1 MAKYNIVDTYGV
13 VRASGYPTYHGAYGK
28 PAYLEFNIY
37 SPTPIAFAVG
47 DSVNYRGQTFSLFS
61 VPEPKKQAR
70 SGEAGDAFYY
80 QGIQFHEQTREL
92 ENLIF
97 TDLVKNSQGYFFSS
111 RESTSTYENL
121 AGIASRLEAC
131 ISRQSESVWVVE
143 VAPEVY
149 SDTDLN
155 AVASE
160 PQEFPISGQS
170 ILDALNQ
177 VADIFKGIGWLYH
190 YNDEDDEHTI
200 TFGAPNVRSV
210 AGITGPFVYG
220 KGGGLIS
227 LKKYITN
234 KDKLCTRLYAYGSDR
249 NMPLRHYNSQS
260 IKSAQSVDI
269 PNLMIPISEWGRT
282 DNLPDAIKAFLEENS
297 AVEAYGLIPRR
308 VYFNNEE
315 NGDIYPSIKGMT
327 IGDVENAID
336 SGTYT
341 DITYHSPDRST
352 YDDDSERVDELGGAT
367 NPTDD
372 GNVGDDAPRTIIGS
386 FFIPTQSFT
395 AALEEDGDGKNVNVA
410 VKTFD
415 FSGLTTKG
423 TFAFSPMNGN
433 AIAYLVVD
441 AFDPQIGSTIPWTDD
456 TGFEDY
462 VSFDFRLEI
471 EGIGSTPVECAYMRD
486 VTVSGRT
493 CFMYAVRLPNTLYIN
508 TSDAD
513 LDSLTMR
520 LVGGVNWKSVYM
532 DTAITYTLGIA
543 TGSKLEDEN
552 ALDWVFTYDKV
563 SRAKVNIKQIGF
575 DLNDVT
581 ALNGALGTLNMLD
594 GMCGGRAFKILRCE
608 YDSDT
613 DSYDLTIERI
623 QDDSTGML
631 YPNATFPLQGGDKF
645 VLTDIYMP
653 DLYVARA
660 ENQLLAAAQSYYA
673 LNSSPKWLYTPEVDS
688 SFLAD
693 GDATMP
699 KAGMYMELNDAEIT
713 GGTTEYILIDSVTI
727 AEGDSSIPVV
737 GVTLRERLN
746 VPSAT

>member
-1 MAKYNIVDTYGV
+1 MAKYNILNSLGQ

-47 DSVNYRGQTFSLFS
+47 DYVNYRGQTFTLFS

-190 YNDEDDEHTI
+190 YNNESDEHTI

-210 AGITGPFVYG
+210 AGTTGPFVYG

-315 NGDIYPSIKGMT
+315 NGDIYPSVKGMT
-327 IGDVENAID
+327 IGEVEEAVE
-336 SGTYT
+336 SGRYQ
-341 DITYHSPDRST
+341 DIQYFQPDRME
-352 YDDDSERVDELGGAT
+352 YPDDDERVDEIKSAI
-367 NPTDD
+367 NPTDNGEIND
-372 GNVGDDAPRTIIGS
+372 T
-386 FFIPTQSFT
+386 
-395 AALEEDGDGKNVNVA
+395 
-410 VKTFD
+410 
-415 FSGLTTKG
+415 LTTETGKLNAA
-423 TFAFSPMNGN
+423 TFSEKHFN
-433 AIAYLVVD
+433 AGA
-441 AFDPQIGSTIPWTDD
+441 GSIEVPYGHPNISTSVLYS
-456 TGFEDY
+456 TGLAATNTAGDY
-462 VSFDFRLEI
+462 V
-471 EGIGSTPVECAYMRD
+471 M
-486 VTVSGRT
+486 SGRST
-493 CFMYAVRLPNTLYIN
+493 GGFSLCEVRLPYVSDPDTIKGQEFYLQLKCGDNIIAEFELGTVLSSQTSSSLIYKVYFRGPYVRYFSVLEEYGITNITGYVVGAFYGQLTQYIEPLE
-508 TSDAD
+508 AYVR
-513 LDSLTMR
+513 SLGETKFDVTHNFPQNR
-520 LVGGVNWKSVYM
+520 
-532 DTAITYTLGIA
+532 I
-543 TGSKLEDEN
+543 
-552 ALDWVFTYDKV
+552 
-563 SRAKVNIKQIGF
+563 AKVFIKQIGF

-581 ALNGALGTLNMLD
+581 ALNGALGTLNVLD
-594 GMCGGRAFKILRCE
+594 GLCGGRSFKIKSCE
-608 YDSDT
+608 YNAIASSD
-613 DSYDLTIERI
+613 DYCLVIERI

-631 YPNATFPLQGGDKF
+631 YPNATFPLQSGDKF

>member
-1 MAKYNIVDTYGV
+1 MAKYNILNSLGQ
-13 VRASGYPTYHGAYGK
+13 VRASGYPTYHGVYGK

-47 DSVNYRGQTFSLFS
+47 DKVVYRGQTFSLFS
-61 VPEPKKQAR
+61 IPEPKKQAR
-70 SGEAGDAFYY
+70 SGDAGDAFYY

-190 YNDEDDEHTI
+190 HNDGDDEHTI

-210 AGITGPFVYG
+210 AGTTGPFVYG

-282 DNLPDAIKAFLEENS
+282 DGLPDAIKAFLEENS

-336 SGTYT
+336 TGTYADT
-341 DITYHSPDRST
+341 AYHSPDRST
-352 YDDDSERVDELGGAT
+352 YDDDSERVDELAGAT

-372 GNVGDDAPRTIIGS
+372 GNVGDDTPRTINDQ
-386 FFIPTQSFT
+386 FQVYQRSFT
-395 AALEEDGDGKNVNVA
+395 TPVVEQYPNVSEA
-410 VKTFD
+410 IRTI
-415 FSGLTTKG
+415 
-423 TFAFSPMNGN
+423 AFSPLSTLGSFSL
-433 AIAYLVVD
+433 APESRTLARIIVYPEDGEGRSYGDHEAFEVD
-441 AFDPQIGSTIPWTDD
+441 AT
-456 TGFEDY
+456 
-462 VSFDFRLEI
+462 FDFRLQILAGNRVIAET
-471 EGIGSTPVECAYMRD
+471 EPLTSTYYGDAIVGGE
-486 VTVSGRT
+486 T
-493 CFMYAVRLPNTLYIN
+493 CFGYYVQLPSNPFTLATTID
-508 TSDAD
+508 TPASEI
-513 LDSLTMR
+513 TFR
-520 LVGGVNWKSVYM
+520 LVGGAYLK
-532 DTAITYTLGIA
+532 AGLGVINYLA
-543 TGSKLEDEN
+543 LESGTFINEQSP
-552 ALDWVFTYDKV
+552 FTYSFTYSKV
-563 SRAKVNIKQIGF
+563 TRAGVNIKQIGF

-581 ALNGALGTLNMLD
+581 ALNGALGTLNILD

-631 YPNATFPLQGGDKF
+631 YPNATFPLQSGDKF

-699 KAGMYMELNDAEIT
+699 KSGMYMELNDAEIT
-713 GGTTEYILIDSVTI
+713 GGATEYILIDSVTI

>member
-47 DSVNYRGQTFSLFS
+47 DGVEYRGQTFSLFS

-155 AVASE
+155 AAASE

-190 YNDEDDEHTI
+190 YNNESDEHTI

-210 AGITGPFVYG
+210 AGTTGPFVYG

-249 NMPLRHYNSQS
+249 NMPPRYYNGKD
-260 IKSAQSVDI
+260 IASAASVDI

-341 DITYHSPDRST
+341 DIPYISPNTTYYPDASV
-352 YDDDSERVDELGGAT
+352 RVDQISQAI
-367 NPTDD
+367 NPLDD
-372 GNVGDDAPRTIIGS
+372 GNIGDKTIRNISKSKNTPQINFTEAMTESAFGNINE
-386 FFIPTQSFT
+386 FI
-395 AALEEDGDGKNVNVA
+395 A
-410 VKTFD
+410 TFD
-415 FSGLTTKG
+415 MGALTTKG
-423 TFAFSPMNGN
+423 TFTLGVGQNQVAWLVVRAEDTDGRFYTTHEEFEAAATFDVGVELRSNGVVLGRALCSKEYVGQTVVDGYDCFIYAMNLNAVSTIISNNEQYSNDVAVYLAGGIRVGAYSWFAMMTGSRINEQTAEADGPMQLSLAYTLA
-433 AIAYLVVD
+433 AIAKV
-441 AFDPQIGSTIPWTDD
+441 
-456 TGFEDY
+456 
-462 VSFDFRLEI
+462 
-471 EGIGSTPVECAYMRD
+471 YMR
-486 VTVSGRT
+486 
-493 CFMYAVRLPNTLYIN
+493 
-508 TSDAD
+508 
-513 LDSLTMR
+513 
-520 LVGGVNWKSVYM
+520 
-532 DTAITYTLGIA
+532 
-543 TGSKLEDEN
+543 
-552 ALDWVFTYDKV
+552 
-563 SRAKVNIKQIGF
+563 QIGF
-575 DLNDVT
+575 NLNDVT
-581 ALNGALGTLNMLD
+581 ALNGAHGTLNVLD
-594 GMCGGRAFKILRCE
+594 GMNGGRSFKIKICTYESLGD
-608 YDSDT
+608 Y
-613 DSYDLTIERI
+613 YVLTLERV

-631 YPNATFPLQGGDKF
+631 YPNATFPLQSGDKF

-693 GDATMP
+693 GDAVMP
-699 KAGMYMELNDAEIT
+699 KSGMYMELNDAEIT